1 MRVSNLLHSYQDE
14 IENKLYAADQGF
26 QSRFHDIVFPDYT
39 EAELRK
45 IFVDFIRE
53 KEWEFAAEDPLLPE
67 VVARRIARGR
77 NHKGFAN
84 ARSVRTLAENSIKA
98 STLRQG
104 QGAKPVLKIVDCLGK
119 RPDPETI
126 PELQEALDELE
137 RMTGLEEN
145 RNEDGST
152 EKRSVGVP
160 VKKAVQNLVSTAQ
173 ANYDRELRGEKPLD
187 LALNRLFIGN
197 PGTGKICSCRS
208 LSTWFP
214 TRLQEPL

>member
-1 MRVSNLLHSYQDE
+1 LNLHPRYQDE

-26 QSRFHDIVFPDYT
+26 QSRFHDIVFADYT

-77 NHKGFAN
+77 NSKGFAN
-84 ARSVRTLAENSIKA
+84 ARTVRTLAENSIKA

-104 QGAKPVLKIVDCLGK
+104 KGGKPVLKIVDCLGK
-119 RPDPETI
+119 RPDPQII
-126 PELQEALDELE
+126 PELQEALDELQ
-137 RMTGLEEN
+137 RMTGLEEK
-145 RNEDGST
+145 RNEDGSV
-152 EKRSVGVP
+152 EKRSVGLP

-187 LALNRLFIGN
+187 VALNRLFIGN
-197 PGTGKICSCRS
+197 PGTGEKCSFPS
-208 LSTWFP
+208 LSSCLT
-214 TRLQEPL
+214 THLHESL